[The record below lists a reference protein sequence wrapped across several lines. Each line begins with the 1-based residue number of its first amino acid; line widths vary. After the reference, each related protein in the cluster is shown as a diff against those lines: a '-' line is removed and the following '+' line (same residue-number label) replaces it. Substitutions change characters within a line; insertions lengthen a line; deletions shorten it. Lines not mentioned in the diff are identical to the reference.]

1 MNVLIPIALIA
12 LVLVFV
18 GLKWNNFRTKFAF
31 FFILAGVLF
40 ILFLAFMFMSGESF
54 DFSSVAKVF
63 ASIKV
68 YFLWIKGVVVNI
80 FEITGKAIG
89 VDVNPTNSTIFGR

>member
-1 MNVLIPIALIA
+1 MNILIPLALIA
-12 LVLVFV
+12 LVLVFM
-18 GLKWNNFRTKFAF
+18 GLKWNNFRTKFAY

-40 ILFLAFMFMSGESF
+40 VLFLAFMFTSGDSF

-68 YFLWIKGVVVNI
+68 YFLWIKGLFVNI
-80 FEITGKAIG
+80 FEITGEAIG
-89 VDVNPTNSTIFGR
+89 FDVNPTNSTIFGR